1 MRMKCVLE
9 QLLIRIVIIIIITKN
24 WTIRRMGRPVLNL
37 NYLLDTI
44 VQKIKPLDWDVF
56 WEKQLTNKITLKV
69 SLYRQMIGAYILLNA
84 YHH

>member
-1 MRMKCVLE
+1 
-9 QLLIRIVIIIIITKN
+9 
-24 WTIRRMGRPVLNL
+24 MGRPVLNL

-69 SLYRQMIGAYILLNA
+69 SLHRHAIGACIAECVSPLM
-84 YHH
+84 H

>member
-1 MRMKCVLE
+1 MKCVLE

>member
-9 QLLIRIVIIIIITKN
+9 QLLIRIVIIIITKN

-69 SLYRQMIGAYILLNA
+69 SLHRQTIIACCILLNA

>member
-1 MRMKCVLE
+1 MKCVLE
-9 QLLIRIVIIIIITKN
+9 QLLIRIVIIIIIITKN